1 MVFFHCRL
9 SRRNSS
15 NRIFASFVRFAMSDP
30 VIQPHMDNRRH
41 RPIRGD
47 IIIQGGILLSMAEGQ
62 LPLHQATVCI
72 QGDRIIDI
80 HEGMPDTAFPEGS
93 HVIDATNGLIMPGL
107 VNAHGHSAMAMFR
120 GLADDLPLKQ
130 WLSEKIFPAEAKHL
144 SPETVYWGALLG
156 CVEMIASGTTT
167 VSDGYFFQDATV
179 RAVHKSGLRAVVAQG
194 IIDFPA
200 PGVPDPLENLRV
212 GEQFI
217 QKWLDFSGLIT
228 PGLFCHSTTT
238 CSAKTLQ
245 GAMEISERFSLPLQI
260 HLSET
265 SDEVTEVLQRTG
277 RRPAFYL
284 DRLGLLNDHFIGI
297 HGVHLDEE
305 EVHLLAEKSCHVVHV
320 PESNMKLASGDAKVS
335 RMLNMGLRVGLGTD
349 GCASNNNLDLFQEMG
364 TAARLGKVF
373 TLNPVAM
380 DAGTVLKMATAWGAE
395 VLGMHREI
403 GTLEIG
409 KKADII
415 VVDLE
420 KPHLT
425 PLYNPLSNL
434 VYSASGADVRDVIIN
449 GKILMRDRCF
459 QNLDVE
465 DVMRRVRRISESIK
479 KP

>member
-1 MVFFHCRL
+1 V
-9 SRRNSS
+9 
-15 NRIFASFVRFAMSDP
+15 SDQ
-30 VIQPHMDNRRH
+30 VTQPPMKNPRH
-41 RPIRGD
+41 KPTPSD
-47 IIIQGGILLSMAEGQ
+47 IVIQGGILLSMAEGQ
-62 LPLHQATVCI
+62 LPLHRATVYVK
-72 QGDRIIDI
+72 GDRIVDI
-80 HEGMPDTAFPEGS
+80 REGMHDTTPPKGAQ
-93 HVIDATNGLIMPGL
+93 VIDATNGIIMPGL
-107 VNAHGHSAMAMFR
+107 VNAHGHTAMTIFR

-179 RAVHKSGLRAVVAQG
+179 QAVHKSGLRAVVAQG
-194 IIDFPA
+194 VIDFPA

-212 GEQFI
+212 GKQFI
-217 QKWLDFSGLIT
+217 QKWLNFSDLIT
-228 PGLFCHSTTT
+228 PGLFCHSATT

-245 GAMEISERFSLPLQI
+245 GAMEISASFSLPLQI

-265 SDEVTEVLQRTG
+265 PDEVTQVLERTG
-277 RRPAFYL
+277 QRPVFYL
-284 DRLGLLNDHFIGI
+284 GRLGLLNDHFIGI
-297 HGVHLDEE
+297 HGVHMDEE
-305 EVHLLAEKSCHVVHV
+305 EIDLLAEKRCHIVHV

-335 RMLNMGLRVGLGTD
+335 QMLKMGLRVGLGTD

-373 TLNPVAM
+373 TLNPVEM
-380 DAGTVLKMATAWGAE
+380 NAGTVLKMATAWGAE

-415 VVDLE
+415 VIDLE
-420 KPHLT
+420 KPHLA

-449 GKILMRDRCF
+449 GKILMRNRSI
-459 QNLDVE
+459 QNLDIQ
-465 DVMRRVRRISESIK
+465 DVMRRVRQISERIK

>member
-1 MVFFHCRL
+1 MK
-9 SRRNSS
+9 N
-15 NRIFASFVRFAMSDP
+15 P
-30 VIQPHMDNRRH
+30 RH
-41 RPIRGD
+41 TPIPSD

-62 LPLHQATVCI
+62 LPLRRATLYVK
-72 QGDRIIDI
+72 GDRIIDI
-80 HEGMPDTAFPEGS
+80 QEGMPDTAPPKAG
-93 HVIDATNGLIMPGL
+93 HVIDATNGMIMPGL
-107 VNAHGHSAMAMFR
+107 VNAHGHTAMTIFR

-130 WLSEKIFPAEAKHL
+130 WLFEKIFPAEAQHL

-179 RAVHKSGLRAVVAQG
+179 QAVHKSGLRAVVAQG
-194 IIDFPA
+194 VIDFPA

-212 GEQFI
+212 GKQFI
-217 QKWLDFSGLIT
+217 QKWLNFSDLIT
-228 PGLFCHSTTT
+228 PGLFCHSATT
-238 CSAKTLQ
+238 CSEKTLR
-245 GAMEISERFSLPLQI
+245 GAMEISASFSLPLQI

-265 SDEVTEVLQRTG
+265 LGEVTQVLERTG
-277 RRPAFYL
+277 QRPVFYL

-305 EVHLLAEKSCHVVHV
+305 EIRLLAEKRCHIVHV

-335 RMLNMGLRVGLGTD
+335 QMLKMGLRVGLGTD

-373 TLNPVAM
+373 TLNPVEMNAV
-380 DAGTVLKMATAWGAE
+380 TVLKMATTWGAE

-415 VVDLE
+415 VIDLE
-420 KPHLT
+420 KPHLA
-425 PLYNPLSNL
+425 PLYNPFSNL

-449 GKILMRDRCF
+449 GKILMRNRSI

-465 DVMRRVRRISESIK
+465 DVMRRVRRISERIK